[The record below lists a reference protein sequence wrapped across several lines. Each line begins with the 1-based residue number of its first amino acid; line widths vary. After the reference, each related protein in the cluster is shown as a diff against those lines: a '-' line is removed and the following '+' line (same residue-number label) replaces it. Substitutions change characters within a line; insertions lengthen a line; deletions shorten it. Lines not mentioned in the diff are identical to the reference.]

1 MGKQA
6 GFTLVELLIS
16 IVLLAILLA
25 LAVPSFQSFVKN
37 NRVTAQTNG
46 LVSAIQMARSEALKR
61 GTNSV
66 ICASDNGEDCTG
78 NGTWASGWIVFSD
91 LNADG
96 DPNVGGSDP
105 LCEETEDCILL
116 VSDGLSG
123 ENTLTADSDKIRFLP
138 NGLTGPGAWTAELK
152 LISYDCEKNQARRIF
167 VTLNGHTIVTK
178 VGCT

>member
-6 GFTLVELLIS
+6 GFTLIELLIS

-37 NRVTAQTNG
+37 NRVTAQTNE
-46 LVSAIQMARSEALKR
+46 LVSAIQLARSEALKR

-91 LNADG
+91 FNADG
-96 DPNVGGSDP
+96 SPANVGS
-105 LCEETEDCILL
+105 CEENEDCILL

-123 ENTLTADSDKIRFLP
+123 DNTLTADSGSIGFLP
-138 NGLTGPGAWTAELK
+138 NGLTGPGAGTAELK
-152 LISYDCEKNQARRIF
+152 LISKNCEKNQARRIF
-167 VTLNGHTIVTK
+167 ITLNGHTIVTK
-178 VGCT
+178 VDCT